1 MGSTGIVVRSRTT
14 VNGSGIQREPIKGT
28 ISQWE
33 NPLRRREVEPNIEHG
48 ALYDE
53 NGKPIIGYKGE
64 RHSVAVDRRVLD
76 TPNATFTHYHPD
88 KSFGGTLSMQDLKV
102 FSRSNLRE
110 LRAVSGQ
117 GQLYSIRAN
126 GNVDREGL
134 RKWINSNQK
143 MAQKNF
149 NQAYS
154 RALKEATTPLKSGP
168 HKGEVKLTT
177 RRTVRGEDGQR
188 REVRTVTYR
197 KPMTQQQAINY
208 ARATSV
214 GMFDRMYGKALSR
227 YGVTYTS
234 TKAGRNYGRR

>member
-1 MGSTGIVVRSRTT
+1 MGSTGIVIRGGRLGARGGDV
-14 VNGSGIQREPIKGT
+14 QREPLKGT
-28 ISQWE
+28 ISEWE

-53 NGKPIIGYKGE
+53 NGKPIVGYKGE

-76 TPNATFTHYHPD
+76 VPNATFTHYHPD

-117 GQLYSIRAN
+117 GQLYSIRA
-126 GNVDREGL
+126 GANVDRQGL
-134 RKWINSNQK
+134 AKWIQSNQK
-143 MAQKNF
+143 LAQKNF
-149 NQAYS
+149 NNSYKS
-154 RALKEATTPLKSGP
+154 ALKQATTPLKSGP
-168 HKGEVKLTT
+168 HKGEIKLVNRIT
-177 RRTVRGEDGQR
+177 GK
-188 REVRTVTYR
+188 VTYR
-197 KPMTQQQAINY
+197 QPMTQQQAVNY
-208 ARATSV
+208 ARAYSV